1 MELKQEELD
10 KVLAG
15 NLQGMSEESALNNP
29 NLFRD
34 KQIEELKK
42 EKERLENISN
52 PEALQDSSVK
62 AK

>member
-15 NLQGMSEESALNNP
+15 NTQGMSYEEALNNF
-29 NLFRD
+29 NLFRE

-42 EKERLENISN
+42 EKEKLASLSSTELEQDEISK
-52 PEALQDSSVK
+52 LK
-62 AK
+62 

>member
-10 KVLAG
+10 NVLAG
-15 NLQGMSEESALNNP
+15 NTQGMSEQSALNNP

-42 EKERLENISN
+42 EKEKLESLNVN
-52 PEALQDSSVK
+52 TLEDSIKVK
-62 AK
+62 

>member
-42 EKERLENISN
+42 EKARLENLNSK
-52 PEALQDSSVK
+52 ELVQEEVEK

>member
-1 MELKQEELD
+1 MELNEEELD

-15 NLQGMSEESALNNP
+15 NLHQMSEESALKNP

-42 EKERLENISN
+42 EKERLESYADVDLEKDDIS
-52 PEALQDSSVK
+52 K
-62 AK
+62 TR